1 MSRRKLNWFAFNE
14 DSKYVVERGK
24 PLFTTIKGRWHQV
37 YFKNDNPIVLELA
50 CGKGEYTIGL
60 GKAYPHI
67 NYIGID
73 IKGDRIARGAK
84 LAQAAQLQNVAFLR
98 TDIRYLADFF
108 EPAEIVEIW
117 ITFPDPQPRDKQ
129 EKHRLTHPSF
139 LAVYQSLL
147 PQNGLLHLKT
157 DSDLLFDYT
166 LSVLTEGKQVWKE
179 EYQVTDLYSVLE
191 HDAHLGIYTKYEQ
204 VFFSKGFSIKYLK
217 FSKK

>member
-1 MSRRKLNWFAFNE
+1 
-14 DSKYVVERGK
+14 
-24 PLFTTIKGRWHQV
+24 
-37 YFKNDNPIVLELA
+37 
-50 CGKGEYTIGL
+50 
-60 GKAYPHI
+60 
-67 NYIGID
+67 
-73 IKGDRIARGAK
+73 
-84 LAQAAQLQNVAFLR
+84 
-98 TDIRYLADFF
+98 
-108 EPAEIVEIW
+108 
-117 ITFPDPQPRDKQ
+117 
-129 EKHRLTHPSF
+129 LTHPSF